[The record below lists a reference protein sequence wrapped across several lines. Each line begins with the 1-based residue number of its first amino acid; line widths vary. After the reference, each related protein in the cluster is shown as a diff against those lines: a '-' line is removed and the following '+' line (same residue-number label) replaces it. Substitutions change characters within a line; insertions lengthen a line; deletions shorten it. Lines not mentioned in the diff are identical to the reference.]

1 MQQSQLKKLRA
12 KSYEGSDDE
21 WQYTV
26 LYVLGLQGE
35 TTQTTELAGIEASA
49 TIIDSGDGNKG
60 LVISVRKRIQTIT
73 VGLPRIS
80 ENVL

>member
-35 TTQTTELAGIEASA
+35 TTQTTELIAGIEASA

-73 VGLPRIS
+73 VGLP
-80 ENVL
+80 